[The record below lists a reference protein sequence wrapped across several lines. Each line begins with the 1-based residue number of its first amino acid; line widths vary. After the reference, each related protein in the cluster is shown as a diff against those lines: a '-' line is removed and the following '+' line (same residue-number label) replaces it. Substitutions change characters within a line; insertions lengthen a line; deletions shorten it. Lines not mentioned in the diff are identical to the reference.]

1 MKTITQ
7 ERDTPTLAEN
17 ISIADSYLNTIFTI
31 LGGKKSLNHKIE
43 TRLDLIEIAQ
53 QGISKNAYEHLA
65 SYLNYNTKQM
75 AEILPITE
83 RTIQRYTQNTH
94 FNTEVSDH
102 ILQIAEVTAKG
113 IEVFEDKSQFLSW
126 MSFPCMSF
134 ENKTPLSLLTSKFG
148 VDMILDELG
157 RIEHGIF
164 S

>member
-1 MKTITQ
+1 MKTITP
-7 ERDTPTLAEN
+7 ERDRPIPAES
-17 ISIADSYLNTIFTI
+17 ISIADSYFSTIFTI

-53 QGISKNAYEHLA
+53 QGITKSAYEHLA
-65 SYLNYNTKQM
+65 NYLNYNTKQM
-75 AEILPITE
+75 ADILPITE
-83 RTIQRYTQNTH
+83 RTIQRYTKNKH

-113 IEVFEDKSQFLSW
+113 IEVFEDKNQFLSW
-126 MSFPCMSF
+126 MGFPCMSF
-134 ENKTPLSLLTSKFG
+134 NNKTPLSLLTSKFG